1 MLVNKTFIK
10 NCRLGFLVI
19 TKFWKKHPKILFV
32 TQVANTN
39 NKGPQSVVGKE

>member
-10 NCRLGFLVI
+10 NCRLSFLVI
-19 TKFWKKHPKILFV
+19 TKFWKKQIV

-39 NKGPQSVVGKE
+39 DKGPQSVVGKE